1 MCILDFLINTIDGF
15 AGGEVLEDNLLLNYV
30 RESNDHGPFNSWDRQ
45 PYVYRAVEDMADG
58 GDANMGATA
67 RGGGATGAARA
78 APVLRISPETQVL
91 RNNLIF
97 NVNFN
102 GPSCGS
108 IGFDLDDE
116 SSQYVHIRYVG
127 STW

>member
-1 MCILDFLINTIDGF
+1 M
-15 AGGEVLEDNLLLNYV
+15 
-30 RESNDHGPFNSWDRQ
+30 
-45 PYVYRAVEDMADG
+45 YRAVEDMADG
-58 GDANMGATA
+58 GAANTGATA
-67 RGGGATGAARA
+67 GGGEATGAARA

-97 NVNFN
+97 NINFN

-116 SSQYVHIRYVG
+116 SSQYVHTNWYSSIGMWDLHCDIRTVCTICSKTLPTMVCGGCVCVYYTCDVCVIR
-127 STW
+127 